1 MSYGLKFVPS
11 LRMLLGFSCNNC
23 VGMARIIRPHLCPSI
38 ARFLL
43 NTYHDGID
51 LFIGRQVMSSNEGTA
66 QGDPLG
72 MIMYTLATMP
82 LIQSLHS
89 NEVVQAW
96 CADVTSAVGEFFD
109 LFTWWKSLLTQGPKY
124 DYFPNSMKTH
134 LVVKD
139 NLMEYV
145 KSIFGNTGVSITSS
159 GR

>member
-11 LRMLLGFSCNNC
+11 LCMLLGFSCNNC

-43 NTYHDGID
+43 NTYRDGID
-51 LFIGRQVMSSNEGTA
+51 LFIGCRVMLSNEGTA

-82 LIQSLHS
+82 PGAEPRKAGVYVLLMPLIQFLHS

-96 CADVTSAVGEFFD
+96 YAMSHFCSRRT
-109 LFTWWKSLLTQGPKY
+109 
-124 DYFPNSMKTH
+124 
-134 LVVKD
+134 
-139 NLMEYV
+139 
-145 KSIFGNTGVSITSS
+145 I
-159 GR
+159 